1 MAAAEPVEPGDAHQ
15 PCPAPFPMPP
25 PGSVGPPPEYAALRR
40 SCPVA
45 RVATPF
51 GAPAWYV
58 TRYDDVRKLL
68 ADDRFIRPTIND
80 WPLDADAAAR
90 GPGLVTM
97 MELEGP
103 RHAALRQALAE
114 PFSVRATRQRRP
126 ALRATADRM
135 LGQIVADGPP
145 GDLVRG
151 FCEPFPLL
159 VMCELV
165 GIPYAERAT
174 FLAAADDALGAL
186 VTLGEGRD
194 ATHQLRSYMASL
206 LERHRRA
213 PGGNILSSLVEASDR
228 GAADEESAAGEES
241 AVDEESVLA
250 FGLSML
256 VAGYRTTTMFLAN
269 AVLTLLAE
277 PDRYERLLRDRA
289 LLPTAVDELLRFLP
303 VQNGVVILQARE
315 DVTVHGRTIRAGE
328 AVLPVVAAANR
339 DERTFPEADRLVLD
353 RRANPHLAFG
363 RGPHNCIGAHLARAQ
378 LSIGLEALLDHFPRL
393 RLTGQPPTWEDHSPI
408 RSPLTLPVAW

>member
-1 MAAAEPVEPGDAHQ
+1 MAVAEPGDEHH
-15 PCPAPFPMPP
+15 PYPSPFPMPP

-40 SCPVA
+40 SCPLA

-80 WPLDADAAAR
+80 WPTIDDRPPDTAVAGR

-114 PFSVRATRQRRP
+114 PFSVRATRRRRA

-135 LGQIVADGPP
+135 LGQIAADGPP
-145 GDLVRG
+145 GDLVSD

-165 GIPYAERAT
+165 GIPYAERAS
-174 FLAAADDALGAL
+174 FLATADEALGAL
-186 VTLGEGRD
+186 ITLEGGRE
-194 ATHQLRSYMASL
+194 AGHQLRSYMVSL

-213 PGGNILSSLVEASDR
+213 PGEDILGSLVAASDR
-228 GAADEESAAGEES
+228 G

-269 AVLTLLAE
+269 AVLALLAE
-277 PDRYERLLRDRA
+277 PDRYARLLDDRA

-303 VQNGVVILQARE
+303 VQNGVIVLQTRE
-315 DVTVHGRTIRAGE
+315 DVILHGHTIRAGE
-328 AVLPVVAAANR
+328 AVLPVLAAANL

-363 RGPHNCIGAHLARAQ
+363 RGPHNCIGAHLARTQ
-378 LSIGLEALLDHFPRL
+378 LSVGLEALLDRFPRL
-393 RLTGQPPTWEDHSPI
+393 RLTGEPPTWEGHSPA
-408 RSPLTLPVAW
+408 RSPLTLPVTW

>member
-1 MAAAEPVEPGDAHQ
+1 MSRPPDMAAPEPGPGNQ
-15 PCPAPFPMPP
+15 PCPSPFPMPA
-25 PGSVGPPPEYAALRR
+25 PGSVGPPPEYAVLRR
-40 SCPVA
+40 SCPLA

-51 GAPAWYV
+51 GAPAWCV

-68 ADDRFIRPTIND
+68 ADDRFVRPTIDD
-80 WPLDADAAAR
+80 WPLDADVTAR

-97 MELEGP
+97 MELDGP

-126 ALRATADRM
+126 SLRATADRL
-135 LGQIVADGPP
+135 LGPITADGPP
-145 GDLVRG
+145 GDLVSG

-159 VMCELV
+159 VVCELV

-174 FLAAADDALGAL
+174 FLAAADAALGAL
-186 VTLGEGRD
+186 VTLAEGRE
-194 ATHQLRSYMASL
+194 ATHQLRSYMSSL

-213 PGGNILSSLVEASDR
+213 PGGDILSSLVEAGER
-228 GAADEESAAGEES
+228 G
-241 AVDEESVLA
+241 AVDEESALS

-269 AVLTLLAE
+269 AVLALLTE
-277 PDRYERLLRDRA
+277 PDQYERLLDDRA

-303 VQNGVVILQARE
+303 VQNGVIVLQARE
-315 DVTVHGRTIRAGE
+315 DVAVHGHTIRAGE
-328 AVLPVVAAANR
+328 AVLPVLAAANR
-339 DERTFPEADRLVLD
+339 DEGTFPEADRLVLD
-353 RRANPHLAFG
+353 RQANPHLAFG

-378 LSIGLEALLDHFPRL
+378 LSVGLEALLDHFPRL
-393 RLTGQPPTWEDHSPI
+393 RLTGQPPTWEDHSPV
-408 RSPLTLPVAW
+408 RSPLTLPVTW